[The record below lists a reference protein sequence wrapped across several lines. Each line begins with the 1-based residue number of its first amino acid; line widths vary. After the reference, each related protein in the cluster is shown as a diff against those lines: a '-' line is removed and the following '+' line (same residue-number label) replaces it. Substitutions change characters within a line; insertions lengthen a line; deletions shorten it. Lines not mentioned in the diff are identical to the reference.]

1 MNDMTSGAPDY
12 PGDEATVD
20 EILDYAEAYFAASRT
35 LFERAR
41 NGKPQVRAPAR
52 LCAIHAT
59 ELYLNAFLRARGESS
74 KNIRA
79 RMHNLADE
87 HFISELRLRRKTGLH
102 LQELS
107 HRREYLIARY
117 APDHARQ
124 HTPINRLTSTL
135 EEVRAKL
142 SKHLGRDLPEDTS

>member
-107 HRREYLIARY
+107 HRRNI
-117 APDHARQ
+117 
-124 HTPINRLTSTL
+124 
-135 EEVRAKL
+135 
-142 SKHLGRDLPEDTS
+142 